1 MLLEVIGSFV
11 AGLLHQLGQKTGSTL
26 TNSKQKRAKITS
38 TQTILD
44 PEQTDLEIW
53 NIVTSY
59 GKYSDVWSIYRT
71 SGLSEAIKAR
81 DERAEFD
88 QKVSDIKNSEHLST
102 VSERQENANKRV
114 PRKITI
120 KTISQKSNIEAIEVQ
135 SKNILNISSKASDN
149 LDDLDLSLV
158 RGLASYFEYMPDRI
172 RHYRRD
178 HGASE
183 EEAETIAS
191 YFEKT
196 VRIIKSVQTKRDVKE
211 LFEYLENLKSKIERY
226 KHESY
231 KYRWSTSLNK
241 EVIKKLEKI
250 L

>member
-1 MLLEVIGSFV
+1 MLLEVIGAFV
-11 AGLLHQLGQKTGSTL
+11 AGLFDQLGRKTGGVLTGST
-26 TNSKQKRAKITS
+26 QKRTGTTS
-38 TQTILD
+38 NQPILD

-59 GKYSDVWSIYRT
+59 GKYSDVWPIYRA
-71 SGLSEAIKAR
+71 SGLLEAIKAR

-88 QKVSDIKNSEHLST
+88 QKMSNIKYSEYLST
-102 VSERQENANKRV
+102 VSERQENTIRQV
-114 PRKITI
+114 SRKIPI
-120 KTISQKSNIEAIEVQ
+120 KTISQSSSIEAIEFQ
-135 SKNILNISSKASDN
+135 SKNILDVSSIVSDN

-158 RGLASYFEYMPDRI
+158 RGLASYFEYMPDKI

-183 EEAETIAS
+183 EEAEAIAK
-191 YFEKT
+191 YYEKT

-211 LFEYLENLKSKIERY
+211 LFEYLENLKTKVERY

>member
-11 AGLLHQLGQKTGSTL
+11 AGLFHQLGRKTGGVL
-26 TNSKQKRAKITS
+26 TSSKQKRVRTTS
-38 TQTILD
+38 TQPILD
-44 PEQTDLEIW
+44 SEQTDLEIW

-59 GKYSDVWSIYRT
+59 GKYSDVWPIYRT
-71 SGLSEAIKAR
+71 SGLLEAIKAR

-88 QKVSDIKNSEHLST
+88 QKMSNIKDLEHLSK
-102 VSERQENANKRV
+102 VSECRENSSRRV

-120 KTISQKSNIEAIEVQ
+120 KTISQRPNIEAIEVQ
-135 SKNILNISSKASDN
+135 SKNILDISSKVSDD

-158 RGLASYFEYMPDRI
+158 RGLASYFEYMPDKI

-183 EEAETIAS
+183 EEAETIAN
-191 YFEKT
+191 YYEKT
-196 VRIIKSVQTKRDVKE
+196 VKIIKCVQTKRNVKE
-211 LFEYLENLKSKIERY
+211 LFEYLENLKSKVERY